1 MISIMLYLE
10 LESWH
15 TLSVVSDADTNVFL
29 DFRSC
34 SYSIFSPTKWKM
46 IIHYTYMTCV
56 PDNYWHSKILISLSI
71 GFYRMTF
78 QKYICMVPVSNDRMA
93 RLSQLFLLVRW
104 PETVNNTLYHYS
116 EAWSKTEVILCI
128 LTLIATMYNIYCAFF
143 SLKEVFF

>member
-1 MISIMLYLE
+1 MLIILTFTFYFLYLQ
-10 LESWH
+10 
-15 TLSVVSDADTNVFL
+15 A
-29 DFRSC
+29 
-34 SYSIFSPTKWKM
+34 
-46 IIHYTYMTCV
+46 IHC
-56 PDNYWHSKILISLSI
+56 P
-71 GFYRMTF
+71 F

-143 SLKEVFF
+143 SLKEVFTIFGTKSLSQFPFFRCRSFTYSLRHREINKNVLCSLTTRDRTRNDR